1 LKYGF
6 GTAKWGGFSLE
17 EDKPAQSIRHDNR
30 QAGIS
35 SGGLKIRP
43 T

>member
-1 LKYGF
+1 MVV
-6 GTAKWGGFSLE
+6 KWGGFSLE
-17 EDKPAQSIRHDNR
+17 EDKLAQSIRHTT
-30 QAGIS
+30 AKIESS